1 MAAGLQGYEYRS
13 EFARKYFAEGEAQ
26 GEARGEARG
35 EAKSVL
41 TVLDARG
48 VAVPTEIRDR
58 ILSCDDL
65 DQLQKWLRTALEV
78 NRATD
83 LLA

>member
-13 EFARKYFAEGEAQ
+13 EFARKYFAE

-65 DQLQKWLRTALEV
+65 DQLQKWLRMALEV

>member
-13 EFARKYFAEGEAQ
+13 EFARKYFAE

-65 DQLQKWLRTALEV
+65 DQLQKWLRLALEV

>member
-1 MAAGLQGYEYRS
+1 MAAGLQGCEYRS
-13 EFARKYFAEGEAQ
+13 EFARKYFAE

-65 DQLQKWLRTALEV
+65 DQLQKWLRMALEV